1 MCAGNLDLQAS
12 YDYIGPEAKAF
23 MKEKIK
29 DLDPFSSSRSPV
41 SLYDK
46 SIGRSPFTGMTLDR
60 AKLFTKRNRKNFIR
74 NHPTKEVLDSLD
86 KFRKR
91 DQRNQDD
98 AGEETMS
105 GVTGA
110 YLEFGEREDQLVA
123 EQLLQVEEPGQVQA
137 HLQLGQHAFGEQ
149 VMLDESEDR
158 LGGHQQ
164 LAGLVEGDQL
174 PGHNLQ
180 LVGANDLQP
189 EGAHHY
195 QQLSVRHQIGDQ
207 QYLQGHQGGQHDR
220 HLNLEG
226 GRHQ

>member
-1 MCAGNLDLQAS
+1 MNLNDQILDKSISSLSTISKIVSHDLRSMCAGNLDLQAS

-60 AKLFTKRNRKNFIR
+60 AKQFTKQNRKNFIC

-174 PGHNLQ
+174 PIFSL
-180 LVGANDLQP
+180 LVPMICSQR
-189 EGAHHY
+189 ERITI
-195 QQLSVRHQIGDQ
+195 SS
-207 QYLQGHQGGQHDR
+207 
-220 HLNLEG
+220 
-226 GRHQ
+226 